1 MRYSDD
7 ETETASEAAGAA
19 EPSNGVTPV
28 AKKAAKKKATKKKVI
43 AKKASAKKV
52 VKKSAAK
59 KSAKKKQPAAKKKAA
74 GLREVTGEGLAGQL
88 RLNEGPRAKMAKHFE
103 KNKGKFVTLAS
114 LAKAFEGDNAENL
127 ARQAVIR
134 FRAKAVKYKLPV
146 EFRTDEEQVGRYGF
160 FAKR

>member
-1 MRYSDD
+1 MRYPDD

-28 AKKAAKKKATKKKVI
+28 AKKAAKKATKKKVV
-43 AKKASAKKV
+43 AKKAAKKV
-52 VKKSAAK
+52 AKKVAK
-59 KSAKKKQPAAKKKAA
+59 KSAKKAGKKTAKKKAN

-134 FRAKAVKYKLPV
+134 FRAKAEKYKLPY
-146 EFRTDEEQVGRYGF
+146 EFKTDEEQVGRYGF
-160 FAKR
+160 FVKR